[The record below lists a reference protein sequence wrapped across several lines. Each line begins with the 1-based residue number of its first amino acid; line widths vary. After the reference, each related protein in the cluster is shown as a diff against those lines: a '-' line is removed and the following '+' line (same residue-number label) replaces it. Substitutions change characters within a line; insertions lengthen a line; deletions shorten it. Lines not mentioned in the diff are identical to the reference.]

1 MKHHAILLALMAA
14 LPPTPGLYASPTLPL
29 DQMRH
34 TRWTLKDGA
43 PGNVRA
49 LAQGKDGFLW
59 LGASTGLY
67 RFDGVRFDR
76 ILPDQDDPR
85 RSLQVTA
92 LLTARNGDIWV
103 GYDFGGIAVYRGGHL
118 RDANPWPAQGGVS
131 AIIEAR
137 DGSIWVAAESR
148 GKMLLSRYNGGR
160 WTRYGAAQGLVDGMM
175 GPVLAA
181 SEGSLYVA
189 LPPAL
194 LRLKPGAARFDRL
207 PDRIAPFAALAQDG
221 KGQVWIADDK
231 GVRVMGQGHATAALA
246 PVNTPYVTRHLTV
259 DRDGAFWITGQNA
272 GLARLHGPAGA
283 LETAGASDRQPAPLS
298 LSALEDRERNV
309 WVGTETG
316 LDRYAST
323 PIVRANGGES
333 LVTGFVAPSRAA
345 DLFFAGLAGV
355 YRTGRDGA
363 APRLIFPKSDIGVL
377 CGDARQL
384 LAISLNGAFL
394 LDLDSVGDVRRTTP
408 VKGPL
413 SVSCAR
419 DAKGQFWTGMDRLYR
434 LEGDRLVPASGAAG
448 VSGGTITLLRDDGA
462 GGLIAARG
470 RHGLLRISPDGME
483 KPLVPGAP
491 PAIGAVVTMAR
502 DGDRLLLGG
511 QKGLA
516 LIRAGRAALLTE
528 RAYPYLAGLTGIHRM
543 ADGWTWLNGA
553 TGIVRIRSGQLDRAF
568 VHPGRPIAYQRIGH
582 DANYRAR
589 SNLFDANDIAQDATG
604 RLWFATDQGLV
615 WADPDRLARNAM
627 PPPVVIRALRVD
639 GRDYAL
645 EGGRIALPALSKRV
659 QIDYTALS
667 LTDARENRFRYRL
680 KGAQGDWFDAGT
692 DRQALYTNL
701 SPGDYQFRVIA
712 ANNDGVWNEEGATLS
727 FTIAPAFYQTR
738 WFFLLCCAAVGGAG
752 WLLYRRRLHVL
763 TDRARGRVQAQLA
776 ERERIARELHD
787 TLLQGFQG
795 LMLRFQAV
803 VEQLPRGTGAR
814 RELEGALDR
823 AEDVLIES
831 RERVHS
837 LRQELQPVLLADRLR
852 LLLADMLGDRLA
864 WRVEVDGAPRP
875 ICAPVADEM
884 ARIVREAL
892 SNVLRHAAARAII
905 LRLGHAPDRVVL
917 SVIDD
922 GVGLPASVAETGIR
936 EGHYGLVGMRERTR
950 RLNGSLDIM
959 SAPQGGTEIR
969 VSVPA
974 RIAYP

>member
-1 MKHHAILLALMAA
+1 MKHRAILLALMAA
-14 LPPTPGLYASPTLPL
+14 LLPAPGLHAGPTLAL

-49 LAQGKDGFLW
+49 LAQGRDGFLW

-76 ILPDQDDPR
+76 ILPDRDDPR

-131 AIIEAR
+131 AIVQAR

-148 GKMLLSRYNGGR
+148 GKMLLSRFQNGR

-175 GPVLAA
+175 GPMLAA
-181 SEGSLYVA
+181 SDGSLYVA

-207 PDRIAPFAALAQDG
+207 PDRVAPFAALAQDG
-221 KGQVWIADDK
+221 RGQVWIADNK
-231 GVRVMGQGHATAALA
+231 GVRATGQGEAKTALA
-246 PVNTPYVTRHLTV
+246 PVNTPYVTRHLTI
-259 DRDGAFWITGQNA
+259 DRDHAFWITGQNT
-272 GLARLHGPAGA
+272 GLARLRPQGGGP
-283 LETAGASDRQPAPLS
+283 ETAGTGDRQPAPLS
-298 LSALEDRERNV
+298 LSALEDREANI
-309 WVGTETG
+309 WIGTETG
-316 LDRYAST
+316 LDRYAAT
-323 PIVRANGGES
+323 RLVHANGTES
-333 LVTGFVAPSRAA
+333 LVTGFVAPPGGTS
-345 DLFFAGLAGV
+345 LFIAGLAGV
-355 YRTGRDGA
+355 YRTSPNAA

-384 LAISLNGAFL
+384 LAISLDGAFL
-394 LDLDSVGDVRRTTP
+394 LDLDASGDVHRTTP

-448 VSGGTITLLRDDGA
+448 QAGGTITLLRSDGA
-462 GGLIAARG
+462 GGLIAARS
-470 RHGLLRISPDGME
+470 RHGLLRIRSDGVE
-483 KPLVPGAP
+483 TPLFPGPP

-516 LIRAGRAALLTE
+516 LVRSGRMALLTE
-528 RAYPYLAGLTGIHRM
+528 RAYPYLAGLTGIHRT
-543 ADGWTWLNGA
+543 ADGWTWLSGA
-553 TGIVRIRSGQLDRAF
+553 TGIVRIRSDALDRAF
-568 VHPGRPIAYQRIGH
+568 AHPGRAIAYQRIGH
-582 DANYRAR
+582 DADYRAR
-589 SNLFDANDIAQDATG
+589 SNLFDANDLAQDATG

-615 WADPDRLARNAM
+615 RADPDRLARNAM

-639 GRDYAL
+639 GREYPI

-701 SPGDYQFRVIA
+701 SPGDYQFRVVA

-727 FTIAPAFYQTR
+727 FTIAPAFYQTG
-738 WFFLLCCAAVGGAG
+738 WFLLLCCAAVGGVG

-814 RELEGALDR
+814 KELEGALDR

-852 LLLADMLGDRLA
+852 TLLADMLGDRLS
-864 WRVEVDGAPRP
+864 WRIDLDGAPRP

-892 SNVLRHAAARAII
+892 SNALRHAAAGTII
-905 LRLGHAPDRVVL
+905 LRLGHAPDRVVM

-922 GVGLPASVAETGIR
+922 GVGLPAAVAETGMR
-936 EGHYGLVGMRERTR
+936 DGHYGLVGMRERAR
-950 RLNGSLDIM
+950 RLNGSLDIL